1 MKSENSLFGSDDYK
15 DYLRSRVGKPG
26 QRKGVK
32 SAMARALNCQPTYI
46 TSVLYGAANL
56 SLEQAEALN
65 SFFAHTKEE
74 SQFFLLMVSRDRA
87 GTQSLKS
94 HFQEQCDQILKAR
107 LVLTKRLGQQNPLNE
122 QSRGQF
128 YSSWHYLA
136 VQIALTIP
144 EYQDHDSLAKALD
157 LPSTLVAE
165 VLQFLCETGLVEKR
179 GSKFFPTAT
188 QIRLGNDS
196 HHIRKHH
203 TNWRIKALESLDR
216 ESLND
221 LHYSGVVSLSEV
233 DVVRIKDTLLKQLK
247 ENLKVIADSKEQ
259 KLYVLNLDFFNLT
272 KTK

>member
-1 MKSENSLFGSDDYK
+1 MNTESNLFESVDYK
-15 DYLRSRVGKPG
+15 AYLCSRVGEAG

-46 TSVLYGAANL
+46 TSVLYSSANL

-87 GTQSLKS
+87 GTQTLKA
-94 HFQEQCDQILKAR
+94 HFQEQCDQILKSR
-107 LVLTKRLGQQNPLNE
+107 LILTKRLGQHNPLNE

-136 VQIALTIP
+136 VQIAVTIP
-144 EYQDHDSLAKALD
+144 EYQDHESLAKALD
-157 LPSTLVAE
+157 LPSNLIAE
-165 VLQFLCETGLVEKR
+165 VLQFLCETSLVEKR
-179 GSKFFPTAT
+179 GSKFFPTTT

-216 ESLND
+216 ESLTD
-221 LHYSGVVSLSEV
+221 LHYSGIVSLSEA
-233 DVVRIKDTLLKQLK
+233 DVVVIKDTLLRQLK
-247 ENLKVIADSKEQ
+247 ANLKIIAESKEQ

-272 KTK
+272 KPK

>member
-1 MKSENSLFGSDDYK
+1 
-15 DYLRSRVGKPG
+15 
-26 QRKGVK
+26 
-32 SAMARALNCQPTYI
+32 MARALNCQPTYI

-87 GTQSLKS
+87 GTQSLKV

-157 LPSTLVAE
+157 LPPNLVAE